1 MVARKTLLVVGIIL
15 TIYLASLSYYV
26 YFYEGQTAA
35 ANSVDIYISIV
46 GGKTS
51 NASAMYSPDN
61 FIVVE
66 GKHVTLVVSNGDTV
80 SHVLAI
86 PQFNVTTGEIQAGDT
101 VQVAF
106 SPDQTGTFEFEE
118 PPGGCGSDGGA
129 GCGGGSGSG
138 GQLLTGNMTVISQPP

>member
-1 MVARKTLLVVGIIL
+1 MVASKTVLVVGIIL
-15 TIYLASLSYYV
+15 TIYLGSLSYYI
-26 YFYEGQTAA
+26 YFYDAQTAA
-35 ANSVDIYISIV
+35 ANSVDIYVSIV

-86 PQFNVTTGEIQAGDT
+86 PRFNVTTGAIPAGDT

-106 SPDQTGTFEFEE
+106 SPDQTGIFEFEE
-118 PPGGCGSDGGA
+118 PSGGCGSNGGE
-129 GCGGGSGSG
+129 GCGAG
-138 GQLLTGNMTVISQPP
+138 GQLLTGNMTVIPQPP